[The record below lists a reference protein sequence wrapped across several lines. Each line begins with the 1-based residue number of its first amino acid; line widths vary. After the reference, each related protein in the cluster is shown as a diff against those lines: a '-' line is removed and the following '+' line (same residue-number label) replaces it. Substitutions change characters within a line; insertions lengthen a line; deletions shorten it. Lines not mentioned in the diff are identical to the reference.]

1 MSSSSQ
7 SRFTSP
13 ANFTL
18 SANDV
23 HVWRITLELP
33 PDSVESLW
41 QILAS
46 DERLRARNFHFRR
59 DREHFIVARGLL
71 RIILGSYLD
80 IKPEQ
85 LRFGYERNGKPFLVS
100 QSAPESRLSFNL
112 SHSHELAL
120 CAVTRQRQIGVDIEH
135 MRADFAGEDIAER
148 FFSAREI
155 NTLRSLPAQLR
166 EEAFFHGWTRK
177 EAFIKAKGDGLS
189 LPLDQFDVMLLPDGP
204 AMLERTYWD
213 ESEAARW
220 SLRKLEVGGGY
231 VAALAVEGHDWKL
244 SCWQA
249 DESMLHFPTTPR
261 DSTRSPKFP

>member
-7 SRFTSP
+7 LRFTSP

-18 SANDV
+18 GANDV
-23 HVWRITLELP
+23 HVWRITLELSP
-33 PDSVESLW
+33 GKVERLW
-41 QILAS
+41 QILAP
-46 DERLRARNFHFRR
+46 DEHLRAERFHFRR
-59 DREHFIVARGLL
+59 DRQRFIVARGLL
-71 RIILGSYLD
+71 RVILGNYLD
-80 IKPEQ
+80 IKSEQ

-100 QSAPESRLSFNL
+100 QSAPESSLSFNL

-135 MRADFAGEDIAER
+135 IRADFAGEDIAER

-155 NTLRSLPAQLR
+155 NMLRTLPAQLR

-177 EAFIKAKGDGLS
+177 EAFIKAKGVGLS

-204 AMLERTYWD
+204 AALERTYWD

-220 SLRKLEVGGGY
+220 SLRKLEVGAGY
-231 VAALAVEGHDWKL
+231 AAALAVEGHDWKL
-244 SCWQA
+244 SYWEA
-249 DESMLHFPTTPR
+249 DESMLHFPPASR
-261 DSTRSPKFP
+261 D